1 MSASNS
7 NPNPNPL
14 YPQVILSNPDATSP
28 FSSSSTPTIYPSVNM
43 EDLAQNL
50 FPEDDTVSQ
59 APTLQ
64 SSEDILIRVPG
75 ALVHLIEKDQSVELA
90 CGELVIVSL
99 TQGNNVVTVLA
110 RVGDDIQWPLAKDEV
125 AVKVDEAHYFFT
137 LRVPSNESLENDEDD
152 EDFSGKEC
160 EMFNYGLTIAS
171 KGQEALLKELDRVL
185 EKYSCFTVQKVEEG
199 KDIEVLD
206 GLVAREMAPEELE
219 LKEKKELM
227 ADSSAAY

>member
-1 MSASNS
+1 
-7 NPNPNPL
+7 
-14 YPQVILSNPDATSP
+14 
-28 FSSSSTPTIYPSVNM
+28 
-43 EDLAQNL
+43 NL

-110 RVGDDIQWPLAKDEV
+110 RVGDDIQWPLAKDEA

-137 LRVPSNESLENDEDD
+137 LRGPSNESLENDEDD

-160 EMFNYGLTIAS
+160 EMLNYGLTIAS
-171 KGQEALLKELDRVL
+171 KGQEALLKELDWVL

-199 KDIEVLD
+199 KDIERD
-206 GLVAREMAPEELE
+206 GSGGIRVEREE
-219 LKEKKELM
+219 ELM
-227 ADSSAAY
+227 ADSSAAYWTTLAPNVEDYSGCVARLIAGGSG